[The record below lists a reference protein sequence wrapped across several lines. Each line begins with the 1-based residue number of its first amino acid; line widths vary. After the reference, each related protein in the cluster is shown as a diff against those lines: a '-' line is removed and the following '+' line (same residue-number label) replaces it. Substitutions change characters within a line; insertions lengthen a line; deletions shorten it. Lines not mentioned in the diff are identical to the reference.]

1 MRADR
6 SIDFAKFAL
15 ADRLGQP
22 LSVIE
27 AMTLDEFS
35 GWQAFFVVEAEKQK
49 E

>member
-27 AMTLDEFS
+27 AMTVDEFNN
-35 GWQAFFVVEAEKQK
+35 WQAYFIVLEEKK
-49 E
+49 D